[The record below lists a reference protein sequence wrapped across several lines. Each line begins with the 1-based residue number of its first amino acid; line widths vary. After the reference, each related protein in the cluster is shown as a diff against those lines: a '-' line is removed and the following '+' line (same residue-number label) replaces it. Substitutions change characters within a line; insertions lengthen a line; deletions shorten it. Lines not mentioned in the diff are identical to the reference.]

1 MQVMNSTI
9 GSSICSNAIPQ
20 IAEEFNITNQQM
32 LVLPISIFLIG
43 YIVGPLIWG
52 PSSEYFGRRRPLLI
66 AFIGFMIFTLACAV
80 SNSYASLLIFRL
92 FNGMMASSPIATTGG
107 LFADV
112 HDDPTLRGRLM
123 AYYMAVS
130 IHSRTQIGRKDIL
143 TSHSA
148 LRLARLW
155 APGSLVLLPSSVGGG
170 ASGLDSFTPGP
181 LCPWSSSCRKLMVL
195 LS

>member
-43 YIVGPLIWG
+43 YILGPLLWG

-80 SNSYASLLIFRL
+80 ANSYASLLIFRL
-92 FNGMMASSPIATTGG
+92 LNGMMASSPIATTGG

-123 AYYMAVS
+123 AYFMAVCYA
-130 IHSRTQIGRKDIL
+130 TPLGG
-143 TSHSA
+143 
-148 LRLARLW
+148 LW
-155 APGSLVLLPSSVGGG
+155 WKTIADNS
-170 ASGLDSFTPGP
+170 
-181 LCPWSSSCRKLMVL
+181 
-195 LS
+195 